1 MAVELTEITA
11 DNLGDVYDLA
21 VGPGQSEFVASNPR
35 SLAQAYAERD
45 IAWPLTMRIRPAL
58 IVVTAA
64 VADWAAESDR
74 RAGWLA
80 HCLSR
85 HVAGDWGDLDVDH
98 RRANDYAVRT
108 RDGRLLSRYDVPTW
122 LEGGTDETALW
133 IITDDLADPDT
144 ATTLLW
150 PSDY

>member
-1 MAVELTEITA
+1 
-11 DNLGDVYDLA
+11 
-21 VGPGQSEFVASNPR
+21 
-35 SLAQAYAERD
+35 
-45 IAWPLTMRIRPAL
+45 MRTRPAL
-58 IVVTAA
+58 IVATAA

-74 RAGWLA
+74 RAGWLT
-80 HCLSR
+80 HCLNR
-85 HVAGDWGDLDVDH
+85 HLAGDWGDLDVDD

-122 LEGGTDETALW
+122 LEAGTDETAIW
-133 IITDDLADPDT
+133 IITDDFADPDT

>member
-1 MAVELTEITA
+1 
-11 DNLGDVYDLA
+11 
-21 VGPGQSEFVASNPR
+21 
-35 SLAQAYAERD
+35 
-45 IAWPLTMRIRPAL
+45 MRTRPAL
-58 IVVTAA
+58 IVATAA
-64 VADWAAESDR
+64 VADWAADSDH

-85 HVAGDWGDLDVDH
+85 HIAGDWGDLDVDD
-98 RRANDYAVRT
+98 RRANDHAVRT

-122 LEGGTDETALW
+122 IGADSDTALW

-150 PSDY
+150 PSEY